1 MGTQIQMPKYPKITS
16 NHLELGTN
24 KALYSL
30 THVPN
35 NGFECMKERVC
46 NVLQNLTW

>member
-16 NHLELGTN
+16 KHLELGAN
-24 KALYSL
+24 KAIYSL

-35 NGFECMKERVC
+35 DGL
-46 NVLQNLTW
+46 NVWKKA